1 MMQSQWPGAGPIFEP
16 SATDPWGGPFARPGS
31 NVAAAA
37 PAPQPDG
44 LAQPW
49 WPAAAGAP
57 PRGPGGF
64 GGIGMFGSADASG
77 GSLSGLIGNI
87 IAQLQSL
94 IGGYLNGG
102 QAAGGAQ
109 QQQFS
114 SLDVSSTGDPHLA
127 ATGTRPGNCAPALNE
142 RYDSM
147 TAHTDLVDS
156 ADVAGGYRVST
167 AVTQPDANGVTWN
180 RSATVHANDG
190 ADRVTMNRDGS
201 FVVVDDGE
209 PVQLAAGQSLQLSGG
224 STVTRGNDGALTIAA
239 NGTGGG
245 TIATT
250 LRANGNGVDVT
261 THAQNIA
268 VGGDVVNHDA
278 PPALAH
284 GHHQRRYPQA
294 AGPMPAPAATP
305 TATVPPAL

>member
-1 MMQSQWPGAGPIFEP
+1 MMQSQWPGAGPIFDP
-16 SATDPWGGPFARPGS
+16 STAGPWSGPFARPGS
-31 NVAAAA
+31 NVATAA
-37 PAPQPDG
+37 PAAQADD

-49 WPAAAGAP
+49 WSSPAGAP
-57 PRGPGGF
+57 QIGGGGF
-64 GGIGMFGSADASG
+64 GGIGMFGAADASG

-87 IAQLQSL
+87 IAQLQNL
-94 IGGYLNGG
+94 IGGYLNGSR
-102 QAAGGAQ
+102 AGGA

-127 ATGTRPGNCAPALNE
+127 ATGTRTGNCAPALNE

-167 AVTQPDANGVTWN
+167 AVTQPDPSGVTWN

-209 PVQLAAGQSLQLSGG
+209 PVQLAAGQSLRLSGG

-261 THAQNIA
+261 THAQNIS
-268 VGGDVVNHDA
+268 VGGDVVNHGA
-278 PPALAH
+278 SPARAH
-284 GHHQRRYPQA
+284 GHGHHHRRYPQA
-294 AGPMPAPAATP
+294 AAPVPAPAAAPTQTTP
-305 TATVPPAL
+305 PLF